1 MIVRYFYDTRPF
13 RERVFIVLWCLC
25 GLWAFGVI
33 FQLSADLK
41 SFEAHARAKVS
52 GSQCSARGGILAP
65 ETLLEPYRSG
75 QMTTEERLA
84 FDQHVKAGRLCVPP
98 GFYWG
103 QVLFQHR
110 REQVNEQIA
119 IIIGVPLGFLMLV
132 QYLTLGIIDPVSL
145 FRRKRQFPLVSLR

>member
-1 MIVRYFYDTRPF
+1 MKRPF

-41 SFEAHARAKVS
+41 SFEAHARARVS
-52 GSQCSARGGILAP
+52 GSQCSARGRFVAP
-65 ETLLEPYRSG
+65 ERLLEAYRSG
-75 QMTTEERLA
+75 ELTKAEKLQ
-84 FDQHVKAGRLCVPP
+84 FDEDVMAIRLCVPP

-119 IIIGVPLGFLMLV
+119 IIIGVPLGFLMLI
-132 QYLTLGIIDPVSL
+132 QYLALGIIDPVSL
-145 FRRKRQFPLVSLR
+145 FRRKKQFPLVSLR

>member
-1 MIVRYFYDTRPF
+1 MKRPF
-13 RERVFIVLWCLC
+13 RERVFILLWCLC

-33 FQLSADLK
+33 FQLSADQK
-41 SFEAHARAKVS
+41 NFEAHARARAS

-65 ETLLEPYRSG
+65 DTLLEPYRSG
-75 QMTTEERLA
+75 QMTKEERLA
-84 FDQHVKAGRLCVPP
+84 FDRHVMAGRLCVPL

-103 QVLFQHR
+103 QDLFQQQR
-110 REQVNEQIA
+110 DQVNEQSA